1 MMTGKSVKDVDRYQA
16 VLNSLLAL
24 EDNKFCAD
32 CQSKGP
38 RWASW
43 NLGIFVC
50 IRCAGIHRNLG
61 VHISKVKSVNLD
73 QWTQEQVQCV
83 QEMGN
88 AKAKRLYE
96 AFLPECFQCP
106 ETDQSAEIFIRDKYD
121 KKKYMDKVID
131 IQMLRKEKSC
141 DNIPKEPVV
150 FEKMKLKKDIS
161 PKTDPQSVTD
171 LLGLDAPAPS
181 AAVSNG
187 GGCVPD
193 SNESPAVSNPS
204 LVHSALDLFSSLPAP
219 SSASSIKTTSVS
231 SSMPQSRV
239 TASVPDNL
247 SLFMCSAPKAEE
259 GTVKKLSKD
268 SILSLYA
275 STPSV
280 HASSMSTHGL
290 YMNQIGYPTHPY
302 GSYHS
307 LAQVGGMGG
316 SMMTSQMAMMGQ
328 QQSGMIGVQQNGMM
342 GQQGVM
348 TQPSGVM
355 APPYMTGMT
364 QGMMGQQR
372 SGMMVQQQNGVMGR
386 QQQQSGMMVQQQQNG
401 IMGRQQ
407 QQSGMM
413 VQQQNGVMGRQQQQ
427 SGMMVQQQNGVMGRQ
442 QQQSGMMVQQQN
454 GVMGRQQQQSGMM
467 VQQQNGVMGR
477 QQQQSGMMVQQQN
490 GVMGRQQQ
498 QSGMMV
504 QQQNGVMGRQQQQSG
519 MMVQQQNGV
528 MGRQQQQSGMMVQQ
542 QNGVMRRQQ
551 QQQSGMMGQQQVGG
565 LPHQQGGQHAQQLQW
580 NITQM
585 TDQHMAGMNLY
596 NTNGV
601 MGYSNQ
607 QMGGSTTPSSAH
619 MTAHVWK

>member
-1 MMTGKSVKDVDRYQA
+1 MMTGKSVKDVDRYQT

-24 EDNKFCAD
+24 EENKFCAD
-32 CQSKGP
+32 CESKGP

-43 NLGIFVC
+43 NLGIFIC

-96 AFLPECFQCP
+96 AFLPECFQRP
-106 ETDQSAEIFIRDKYD
+106 ETDQFAELFIRDKYD

-131 IQMLRKEKSC
+131 IQMLKKEKSC

-161 PKTDPQSVTD
+161 PKTDSQSVTD

-181 AAVSNG
+181 PAVSNG

-193 SNESPAVSNPS
+193 SNKSPAVSNPA
-204 LVHSALDLFSSLPAP
+204 LAHSALDLFSSLPAP
-219 SSASSIKTTSVS
+219 SSASSIKTTPVS

-247 SLFMCSAPKAEE
+247 SLFLGPASKAEE

-280 HASSMSTHGL
+280 LASSRSAHAGL
-290 YMNQIGYPTHPY
+290 YMNQMGYPTHPY

-307 LAQVGGMGG
+307 LAQAGGMGG
-316 SMMTSQMAMMGQ
+316 AMMTSQMAVMGQ
-328 QQSGMIGVQQNGMM
+328 QQSSLIGVQQNSMM

-348 TQPSGVM
+348 AQPSGVM

-364 QGMMGQQR
+364 QGMMGQQQ
-372 SGMMVQQQNGVMGR
+372 G
-386 QQQQSGMMVQQQQNG
+386 GMMVQQQQNG
-401 IMGRQQ
+401 IMGQ

-413 VQQQNGVMGRQQQQ
+413 VQQQSGMMGQQQQRNGVMGQQQ
-427 SGMMVQQQNGVMGRQ
+427 SGMMVQQQGGMMGQQQQNGIMG
-442 QQQSGMMVQQQN
+442 QQQSGMMA
-454 GVMGRQQQQSGMM
+454 QQQQAY
-467 VQQQNGVMGR
+467 GV
-477 QQQQSGMMVQQQN
+477 
-490 GVMGRQQQ
+490 
-498 QSGMMV
+498 
-504 QQQNGVMGRQQQQSG
+504 
-519 MMVQQQNGV
+519 
-528 MGRQQQQSGMMVQQ
+528 
-542 QNGVMRRQQ
+542 
-551 QQQSGMMGQQQVGG
+551 
-565 LPHQQGGQHAQQLQW
+565 QHAQQPQW
-580 NITQM
+580 NISQM
-585 TDQHMAGMNLY
+585 SQHMAGTNHY
-596 NTNGV
+596 NTNG
-601 MGYSNQ
+601 MTGYSSQ
-607 QMGGSTTPSSAH
+607 QMGGSATPSSAH

>member
-1 MMTGKSVKDVDRYQA
+1 MTGKSVKDVDRYQA

-24 EDNKFCAD
+24 EENKYCAD
-32 CQSKGP
+32 CESKGP

-43 NLGIFVC
+43 NLGIFIC

-73 QWTQEQVQCV
+73 QWTEEQVQCV

-96 AFLPECFQCP
+96 AFLPECFQRP
-106 ETDQSAEIFIRDKYD
+106 ETDQSAEMFIRDKYD

-161 PKTDPQSVTD
+161 PKTDSQSVTD

-181 AAVSNG
+181 PAVSNG

-193 SNESPAVSNPS
+193 SNESPAVSNPA
-204 LVHSALDLFSSLPAP
+204 LAHTALDLFSSLPT
-219 SSASSIKTTSVS
+219 SASSKNMSVS

-239 TASVPDNL
+239 TASVPENL
-247 SLFMCSAPKAEE
+247 SLFLDATPKAEE

-280 HASSMSTHGL
+280 HASSMAAHGL
-290 YMNQIGYPTHPY
+290 YMNQMGYPTHPY

-307 LAQVGGMGG
+307 LAQASGMGG
-316 SMMTSQMAMMGQ
+316 TMMTSQMAMMGQ
-328 QQSGMIGVQQNGMM
+328 QQSGMMGVQQSSMIGVQQNCMM
-342 GQQGVM
+342 GQQTSLMGA
-348 TQPSGVM
+348 QGVM
-355 APPYMTGMT
+355 AQPGAVMPSPYMTGMP
-364 QGMMGQQR
+364 QGMMG
-372 SGMMVQQQNGVMGR
+372 
-386 QQQQSGMMVQQQQNG
+386 
-401 IMGRQQ
+401 Q

-413 VQQQNGVMGRQQQQ
+413 VQQQNGIMG
-427 SGMMVQQQNGVMGRQ
+427 
-442 QQQSGMMVQQQN
+442 
-454 GVMGRQQQQSGMM
+454 
-467 VQQQNGVMGR
+467 
-477 QQQQSGMMVQQQN
+477 
-490 GVMGRQQQ
+490 
-498 QSGMMV
+498 
-504 QQQNGVMGRQQQQSG
+504 
-519 MMVQQQNGV
+519 
-528 MGRQQQQSGMMVQQ
+528 
-542 QNGVMRRQQ
+542 

-565 LPHQQGGQHAQQLQW
+565 LATLPHQQAYGAQQAQQLQW
-580 NITQM
+580 NIAQM
-585 TDQHMAGMNLY
+585 TQHVAGMNLY
-596 NTNGV
+596 NTNGM
-601 MGYSNQ
+601 MGYSSQ
-607 QMGGSTTPSSAH
+607 HMGGSTTPSSAH

>member
-24 EDNKFCAD
+24 EENKFCAD
-32 CQSKGP
+32 CESKGP

-43 NLGIFVC
+43 NLGIFIC

-96 AFLPECFQCP
+96 AFLPECFQRP

-161 PKTDPQSVTD
+161 PKTDSQTVTD

-181 AAVSNG
+181 PAVSNG

-193 SNESPAVSNPS
+193 SNESPVVSNPP
-204 LVHSALDLFSSLPAP
+204 LAHSALDLFSSLPTP
-219 SSASSIKTTSVS
+219 SSASSSKTTPVS

-239 TASVPDNL
+239 TASVPENL
-247 SLFMCSAPKAEE
+247 SLFLDPAPKAEE

-280 HASSMSTHGL
+280 HASSMATHGL
-290 YMNQIGYPTHPY
+290 YMNQMGYPTHPY

-307 LAQVGGMGG
+307 LAQAGGMGG
-316 SMMTSQMAMMGQ
+316 TMMTSQMAMMGQ
-328 QQSGMIGVQQNGMM
+328 QQSGMMGVQQTSMIGVQQNGMM
-342 GQQGVM
+342 GQQNGLMGAQGVM
-348 TQPSGVM
+348 AQPSGIV
-355 APPYMTGMT
+355 PSPYMTGMT
-364 QGMMGQQR
+364 QGMMGQQ
-372 SGMMVQQQNGVMGR
+372 
-386 QQQQSGMMVQQQQNG
+386 
-401 IMGRQQ
+401 
-407 QQSGMM
+407 QSGMM
-413 VQQQNGVMGRQQQQ
+413 VQQQNGIMD
-427 SGMMVQQQNGVMGRQ
+427 S
-442 QQQSGMMVQQQN
+442 SK
-454 GVMGRQQQQSGMM
+454 
-467 VQQQNGVMGR
+467 
-477 QQQQSGMMVQQQN
+477 
-490 GVMGRQQQ
+490 
-498 QSGMMV
+498 
-504 QQQNGVMGRQQQQSG
+504 
-519 MMVQQQNGV
+519 
-528 MGRQQQQSGMMVQQ
+528 
-542 QNGVMRRQQ
+542 
-551 QQQSGMMGQQQVGG
+551 QQSGMMGQQQVGG
-565 LPHQQGGQHAQQLQW
+565 LTTLPHQQVYGVQQAQQLQW
-580 NITQM
+580 NIAQM
-585 TDQHMAGMNLY
+585 TQHMAGMNLY
-596 NTNGV
+596 NTNGM
-601 MGYSNQ
+601 MGYSSQ
-607 QMGGSTTPSSAH
+607 HMGGSATQSSAH
-619 MTAHVWK
+619 MTAHIWK

>member
-24 EDNKFCAD
+24 EENKYCAD
-32 CQSKGP
+32 CESKGP

-43 NLGIFVC
+43 NLGIFIC

-96 AFLPECFQCP
+96 AFLPECFQRP

-150 FEKMKLKKDIS
+150 FEKMKLKKDVS
-161 PKTDPQSVTD
+161 PKTDSQSVTD

-181 AAVSNG
+181 PAVSNG

-193 SNESPAVSNPS
+193 SNESPVVSNPA
-204 LVHSALDLFSSLPAP
+204 LAQSALDLFSSLPAP
-219 SSASSIKTTSVS
+219 SSASSTKTTPIS

-239 TASVPDNL
+239 TASVPENL
-247 SLFMCSAPKAEE
+247 SLFLDPAPKAEE

-280 HASSMSTHGL
+280 HASSMATHGL
-290 YMNQIGYPTHPY
+290 YMNQMGYPTHPY

-307 LAQVGGMGG
+307 LAQAGGMGG
-316 SMMTSQMAMMGQ
+316 AMMTSQMAIMGQQPSTMIGVQQNSMMGQQNGLMGAQGVMAQSSGVMASPYMTGMAQGMMGQPQSGMMVQQQSGMMGQ
-328 QQSGMIGVQQNGMM
+328 QQSGMM
-342 GQQGVM
+342 G
-348 TQPSGVM
+348 
-355 APPYMTGMT
+355 
-364 QGMMGQQR
+364 
-372 SGMMVQQQNGVMGR
+372 
-386 QQQQSGMMVQQQQNG
+386 QQQSGMMV
-401 IMGRQQ
+401 
-407 QQSGMM
+407 
-413 VQQQNGVMGRQQQQ
+413 
-427 SGMMVQQQNGVMGRQ
+427 
-442 QQQSGMMVQQQN
+442 
-454 GVMGRQQQQSGMM
+454 
-467 VQQQNGVMGR
+467 
-477 QQQQSGMMVQQQN
+477 
-490 GVMGRQQQ
+490 
-498 QSGMMV
+498 
-504 QQQNGVMGRQQQQSG
+504 
-519 MMVQQQNGV
+519 
-528 MGRQQQQSGMMVQQ
+528 
-542 QNGVMRRQQ
+542 

-565 LPHQQGGQHAQQLQW
+565 LPHQHVYGVQHAQQLQW

-585 TDQHMAGMNLY
+585 TQHMAGVNLY
-596 NTNGV
+596 NTNGM
-601 MGYSNQ
+601 MGYSSQ

>member
-1 MMTGKSVKDVDRYQA
+1 MMTGKSVKDVDRYQT

-24 EDNKFCAD
+24 EENKFCAD
-32 CQSKGP
+32 CESKGP

-43 NLGIFVC
+43 NLGIFIC

-96 AFLPECFQCP
+96 AFLPECFQRP

-161 PKTDPQSVTD
+161 PKTDSQSVTD

-181 AAVSNG
+181 PAVSNG
-187 GGCVPD
+187 RGCVPD
-193 SNESPAVSNPS
+193 SNESPAVSNPA
-204 LVHSALDLFSSLPAP
+204 LAHSALDLFSSLPAP
-219 SSASSIKTTSVS
+219 CSVS
-231 SSMPQSRV
+231 STKTTPVSNSMPQSRV
-239 TASVPDNL
+239 TASVPENL
-247 SLFMCSAPKAEE
+247 SLFLDPAPKAGEE

-280 HASSMSTHGL
+280 HASSMATHGL
-290 YMNQIGYPTHPY
+290 YMNQMGYPTHPY

-307 LAQVGGMGG
+307 LAQAGGMGG
-316 SMMTSQMAMMGQ
+316 PMMTSQMAMMGQ

-342 GQQGVM
+342 GQQNGLMAAQGVM
-348 TQPSGVM
+348 AQPSGVM
-355 APPYMTGMT
+355 ASPYMPGMT
-364 QGMMGQQR
+364 QGMMGQQQ
-372 SGMMVQQQNGVMGR
+372 SGMMVQHQTGMMGQQHNGIMG
-386 QQQQSGMMVQQQQNG
+386 QQQSGMMVQQQ
-401 IMGRQQ
+401 
-407 QQSGMM
+407 
-413 VQQQNGVMGRQQQQ
+413 
-427 SGMMVQQQNGVMGRQ
+427 
-442 QQQSGMMVQQQN
+442 
-454 GVMGRQQQQSGMM
+454 
-467 VQQQNGVMGR
+467 
-477 QQQQSGMMVQQQN
+477 
-490 GVMGRQQQ
+490 
-498 QSGMMV
+498 
-504 QQQNGVMGRQQQQSG
+504 
-519 MMVQQQNGV
+519 
-528 MGRQQQQSGMMVQQ
+528 
-542 QNGVMRRQQ
+542 
-551 QQQSGMMGQQQVGG
+551 VGG
-565 LPHQQGGQHAQQLQW
+565 LPHQQMYGVQQAQQLQW
-580 NITQM
+580 NITQV
-585 TDQHMAGMNLY
+585 TQHMAGVNLY
-596 NTNGV
+596 NTNGMV
-601 MGYSNQ
+601 GYSSQ

>member
-24 EDNKFCAD
+24 EENKFCAD
-32 CQSKGP
+32 CESKGP

-43 NLGIFVC
+43 NLGIFIC

-96 AFLPECFQCP
+96 AFLPECFQRP

-161 PKTDPQSVTD
+161 PKMDSQSVTD

-181 AAVSNG
+181 PAVSNG
-187 GGCVPD
+187 GGCAPD
-193 SNESPAVSNPS
+193 SNKSPAVSKPA
-204 LVHSALDLFSSLPAP
+204 LAHSALDLFSSLPAP
-219 SSASSIKTTSVS
+219 SSASSTISMPAS

-239 TASVPDNL
+239 TASVPENL
-247 SLFMCSAPKAEE
+247 SLFLDPVPKAEV
-259 GTVKKLSKD
+259 GAVKKLSKD

-280 HASSMSTHGL
+280 HASSMATHGL
-290 YMNQIGYPTHPY
+290 YMNQMGYPTHPY

-307 LAQVGGMGG
+307 LAQAGGMGG
-316 SMMTSQMAMMGQ
+316 AMMSSQMAMMGQ

-342 GQQGVM
+342 GQQNGLIGGQGVM
-348 TQPSGVM
+348 AQPSGVM
-355 APPYMTGMT
+355 ASPYMTGMT
-364 QGMMGQQR
+364 QGMMGQQQ
-372 SGMMVQQQNGVMGR
+372 SGMMG
-386 QQQQSGMMVQQQQNG
+386 QQQSGMMG
-401 IMGRQQ
+401 
-407 QQSGMM
+407 
-413 VQQQNGVMGRQQQQ
+413 
-427 SGMMVQQQNGVMGRQ
+427 
-442 QQQSGMMVQQQN
+442 
-454 GVMGRQQQQSGMM
+454 
-467 VQQQNGVMGR
+467 
-477 QQQQSGMMVQQQN
+477 
-490 GVMGRQQQ
+490 
-498 QSGMMV
+498 
-504 QQQNGVMGRQQQQSG
+504 
-519 MMVQQQNGV
+519 
-528 MGRQQQQSGMMVQQ
+528 
-542 QNGVMRRQQ
+542 
-551 QQQSGMMGQQQVGG
+551 QQQSGMMGQQQVQG
-565 LPHQQGGQHAQQLQW
+565 LATIPQQQVYGVHQAQQLQW

-585 TDQHMAGMNLY
+585 TQHMAGMNLY
-596 NTNGV
+596 NTNGM
-601 MGYSNQ
+601 MGYSSQ
-607 QMGGSTTPSSAH
+607 HMGDSTTPGSAH
-619 MTAHVWK
+619 MAAHIWK